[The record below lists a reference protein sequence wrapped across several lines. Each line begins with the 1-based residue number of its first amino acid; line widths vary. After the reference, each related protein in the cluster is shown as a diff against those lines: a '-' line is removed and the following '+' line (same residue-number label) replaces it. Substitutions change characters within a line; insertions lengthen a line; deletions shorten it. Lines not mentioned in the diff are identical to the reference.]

1 LFIARN
7 EKPWL
12 AIETFNSPHTSSLR
26 PAAVARERRPSRA
39 ERKHL
44 IEKVVEQD
52 LEDESEEGPV
62 KLRKAATYEVQNKP
76 C

>member
-1 LFIARN
+1 
-7 EKPWL
+7 
-12 AIETFNSPHTSSLR
+12 
-26 PAAVARERRPSRA
+26 VARERRPSRA